1 MKRILITQRVDI
13 VKEYKEKRDSLDQR
27 WVEFLLSINY
37 FPIVVPNNLSALKI
51 ILKNGKIDGILL
63 SGGNTLVKYG
73 GYAKERD
80 EVDHYLLEFA
90 LTNSIPLIGVCRG
103 MQSIQDYFSVPL
115 QKIPSHVSTSHTL
128 EVLGDNELNRYL
140 FKYPTVMTYHEYG
153 SYTSNRTLETLAKS
167 DGGVDMVVRHNQF
180 PILGLMWH
188 PERNYPF
195 SEIDKELFVDVYS
208 NSLLELKEKR
218 L

>member
-1 MKRILITQRVDI
+1 
-13 VKEYKEKRDSLDQR
+13 
-27 WVEFLLSINY
+27 
-37 FPIVVPNNLSALKI
+37 
-51 ILKNGKIDGILL
+51 
-63 SGGNTLVKYG
+63 
-73 GYAKERD
+73 
-80 EVDHYLLEFA
+80 
-90 LTNSIPLIGVCRG
+90 
-103 MQSIQDYFSVPL
+103 
-115 QKIPSHVSTSHTL
+115 
-128 EVLGDNELNRYL
+128 
-140 FKYPTVMTYHEYG
+140 MTYHEYG